1 MKSDPCQENSN
12 DEIDVAT
19 IGQVSLTKL
28 TDAGLITSKYF
39 LNIVRVDRRATFA
52 VAIIDLC

>member
-1 MKSDPCQENSN
+1 MKSDPCPANAN

-28 TDAGLITSKYF
+28 TDDGLITSM
-39 LNIVRVDRRATFA
+39 
-52 VAIIDLC
+52 